1 MVCLKQLGRRAIHLA
16 AQRGCT
22 DILKS
27 LIEQYNA
34 PTDKHDLVSWMGNAT
49 HKRRS
54 YSQFIK
60 QYQDQAISLAIING
74 HSDSVKYLRNHYHPW
89 HANEVSKQFSFW

>member
-1 MVCLKQLGRRAIHLA
+1 
-16 AQRGCT
+16 
-22 DILKS
+22 
-27 LIEQYNA
+27 
-34 PTDKHDLVSWMGNAT
+34 MGNDT

-89 HANEVSKQFSFW
+89 HANEVSKQFSF